1 MKNILHTAQNKR
13 EDNIWESLIN
23 ITKTLR
29 RTYHLLVIHCMRME
43 EDVISSLLMRN
54 PKLHNVD
61 CSAKYPCTGWRMM
74 MMIMVMM
81 MIMMATIM
89 RNRS

>member
-1 MKNILHTAQNKR
+1 MFCTQHK
-13 EDNIWESLIN
+13 
-23 ITKTLR
+23 TKERIIYGNLPSISQKCSGA
-29 RTYHLLVIHCMRME
+29 YLLLVIPCIRME

-54 PKLHNVD
+54 PKLRNVD

-74 MMIMVMM
+74 IMMMVM